1 MLAIPTGIVIGK
13 ARAARRADV
22 AGNRRRRADRLA
34 KKYLS
39 EAKKHIKDKNLFYE
53 ALERALHNYLKAILG
68 VETLDISKENI
79 QNLLADKGVDN
90 GAIREFIQV
99 FDDCEFARYTP
110 ITDLMMSQEFEK
122 AKEAISQID
131 KQL

>member
-1 MLAIPTGIVIGK
+1 MLAIPTGIIIGK

-39 EAKKHIKDKNLFYE
+39 EAKKHIKNKTLFYE

-68 VETLDISKENI
+68 VETVDISKENI
-79 QNLLADKGVDN
+79 QNLWQIKGWIMQQYRNLFKYLTIVSLLD
-90 GAIREFIQV
+90 IPQL
-99 FDDCEFARYTP
+99 P
-110 ITDLMMSQEFEK
+110 I
-122 AKEAISQID
+122 
-131 KQL
+131 